1 MYIIVENFSVRDF
14 SKTTLNVLICYIG
27 RILRSQSYESDL
39 AAYGDRFENNKQ
51 ELQLRLTVRTNL
63 KLNQVTDLLSVMM
76 LFSLVRSPKEKEL
89 MELIDKEGGV
99 SKVMQ
104 DPVLLQEIIKKSEK
118 NRKERGAHQ
127 NDEDDKRLVSLIQAE
142 IHQDLQNLV
151 KTNETAF
158 IRKFEAQ
165 KKSLIDALRENVDRL
180 GDRVIT
186 AVISGPYERLINE
199 DLSNIWKE
207 MVG

>member
-1 MYIIVENFSVRDF
+1 MYIIVKNFSVRDF
-14 SKTTLNVLICYIG
+14 SKTTLNVLTCYIG

-51 ELQLRLTVRTNL
+51 ELQLHLTVWTNL
-63 KLNQVTDLLSVMM
+63 KLNQVTDSLSVMM
-76 LFSLVRSPKEKEL
+76 LFNLVRSPKEREL
-89 MELIDKEGGV
+89 IELIDKERGA
-99 SKVMQ
+99 SKVIH
-104 DPVLLQEIIKKSEK
+104 DPVLLQKIIKESENN
-118 NRKERGAHQ
+118 NRDRGALQ
-127 NDEDDKRLVSLIQAE
+127 AEEDQKLVSSVQAE
-142 IHQDLQNLV
+142 IRQDLQNLV

-186 AVISGPYERLINE
+186 AVISGLYERLINE